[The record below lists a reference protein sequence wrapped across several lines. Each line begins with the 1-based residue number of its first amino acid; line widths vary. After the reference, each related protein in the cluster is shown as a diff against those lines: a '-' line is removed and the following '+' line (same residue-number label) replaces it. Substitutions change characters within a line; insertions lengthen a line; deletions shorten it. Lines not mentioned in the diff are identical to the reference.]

1 MLIRR
6 LITIHIQNQFS
17 NNGISK
23 SEGQRTSQVSAN
35 QKIYSSIQRKLD
47 QGEQNLMEE
56 RHRDINTQSQNLKA
70 AVFGNI

>member
-23 SEGQRTSQVSAN
+23 SEGQRMSQVSAN
-35 QKIYSSIQRKLD
+35 QKIYSSIQTKLD
-47 QGEQNLMEE
+47 QVGAEFNGRTTQ
-56 RHRDINTQSQNLKA
+56 RYYTQS
-70 AVFGNI
+70 